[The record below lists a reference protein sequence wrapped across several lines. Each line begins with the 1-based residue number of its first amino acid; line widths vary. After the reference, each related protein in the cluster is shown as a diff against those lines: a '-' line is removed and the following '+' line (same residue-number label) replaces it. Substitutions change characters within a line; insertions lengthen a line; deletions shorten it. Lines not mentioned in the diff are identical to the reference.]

1 MSILWSYFWPAFG
14 AGLLCGVIA
23 GIFAFRA
30 PRVRTKAS
38 EGELA
43 AAMSRWSRRRLGA
56 IAGGAVAALIAV
68 ALWHG
73 PLGAADR
80 LAQDLERSARQT
92 LVDHDA
98 PPGLTVRV
106 HRGPL
111 TRQLILSGSGDDFQ
125 REEAARLLGEVP
137 GVSSAGWTDSTG
149 IPLIVEGFASA
160 LVGFLLGLLVA
171 YLVEL
176 RRRYN
181 SQWTW

>member
-1 MSILWSYFWPAFG
+1 MSILWSYFWPAFSV
-14 AGLLCGVIA
+14 GLLFGVVA

-38 EGELA
+38 ESELA
-43 AAMSRWSRRRLGA
+43 AAMSQWSRRRLSA

-80 LAQDLERSARQT
+80 LAQDLEESARQT
-92 LVDHDA
+92 LIGHDA
-98 PPGLTVRV
+98 PPGLTARI
-106 HRGPL
+106 HHGPL
-111 TRQLILSGSGDDFQ
+111 TRQLLLSGHADDFQ

-137 GVSSAGWTDSTG
+137 GVSSAGWTESAG
-149 IPLIVEGFASA
+149 MPLIVEGFASA
-160 LVGFLLGLLVA
+160 LVGFLLGLLLA